1 MKTIKIYGSGCNNCE
16 LTAARIE
23 EVAKELGLQVAIEKE
38 TSLEAI
44 MRAGVM
50 STPAIGIDGEIKHTG
65 SVPNFDQVR
74 KILEQNAVA

>member
-1 MKTIKIYGSGCNNCE
+1 
-16 LTAARIE
+16 
-23 EVAKELGLQVAIEKE
+23 VAIEKE
-38 TSLEAI
+38 TSLKAI